1 MKDEHIITINKVELA
16 SELAHEKLIENWQ
29 DEVFKDE
36 NSEVLEYTE
45 KAQDIFNLLYDDYL
59 TLIEKTKQ

>member
-1 MKDEHIITINKVELA
+1 MKDEHIITINKIELA
-16 SELAHEKLIENWQ
+16 SELAREKLIENWQ

>member
-29 DEVFKDE
+29 
-36 NSEVLEYTE
+36 
-45 KAQDIFNLLYDDYL
+45 AQDIFNLLYDDYL